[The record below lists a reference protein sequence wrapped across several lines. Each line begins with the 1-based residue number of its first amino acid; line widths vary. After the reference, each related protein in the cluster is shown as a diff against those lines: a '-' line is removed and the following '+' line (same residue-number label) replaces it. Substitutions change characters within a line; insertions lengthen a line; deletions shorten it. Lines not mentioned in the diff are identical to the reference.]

1 MNSAIRACNN
11 SSSTSIS
18 ILPELIDSA
27 RIIWD
32 ALFKSRE
39 KKTSDVRYRVLV
51 LPLDFLDSMAW
62 DVVAA
67 AALLGVTMLKLPYK
81 ASSGSVNAEGRNMRI
96 GLAAAIGASGF
107 YLFLTG
113 IAISF
118 IWPFGAIS
126 GGLYNVLFGGIA
138 ALGGLLLLAISIVL
152 FLNSSLAPVSY
163 FAVVVGLYAVVGAYA
178 MVSYGLTKE
187 PLVSALGY
195 LSFAVTAFLSVPATH
210 SDNKWLRWLFAV
222 FAFLFALAWVIQAAQ
237 FTYGHLAP
245 PPPT

>member
-1 MNSAIRACNN
+1 MNSTIAAWYHLN
-11 SSSTSIS
+11 SIP
-18 ILPELIDSA
+18 IGIHPESIDSGT
-27 RIIWD
+27 IIWNR
-32 ALFKSRE
+32 LPKSRE
-39 KKTSDVRYRVLV
+39 KNTSGVRFRVLV

-62 DVVAA
+62 DVAAA

-81 ASSGSVNAEGRNMRI
+81 ASSGSVNAEGRNIRI
-96 GLAAAIGASGF
+96 GLAAAIGASGL

-126 GGLYNVLFGGIA
+126 GGLYNVLFGGVA
-138 ALGGLLLLAISIVL
+138 ALGGLLLLAISVVL

-163 FAVVVGLYAVVGAYA
+163 FAVVVGTYAVVGAYA

-195 LSFAVTAFLSVPATH
+195 LAFAVTAFLSVPATH
-210 SDNKWLRWLFAV
+210 SDNRWLRWLFAA
-222 FAFLFALAWVIQAAQ
+222 FAFLFALAWVIQAAG
-237 FTYGHLAP
+237 FTLEHLQP
-245 PPPT
+245 PPPA

>member
-1 MNSAIRACNN
+1 M
-11 SSSTSIS
+11 
-18 ILPELIDSA
+18 LP
-27 RIIWD
+27 
-32 ALFKSRE
+32 F
-39 KKTSDVRYRVLV
+39 
-51 LPLDFLDSMAW
+51 DFLDSMAW
-62 DVVAA
+62 AVVAA
-67 AALLGVTMLKLPYK
+67 AVLLGVTMLKLPYK
-81 ASSGSVNAEGRNMRI
+81 ASSGSVDAEGRNLRI
-96 GLAAAIGASGF
+96 GLAAAIGTSGL

-126 GGLYNVLFGGIA
+126 GGLYNVLFGGVP
-138 ALGGLLLLAISIVL
+138 ALGGLLLLGGSIAL

-195 LSFAVTAFLSVPATH
+195 LSFSVTAFLSVPATH
-210 SDNKWLRWLFAV
+210 SDNKRLRWIFAV
-222 FAFLFALAWVIQAAQ
+222 FAFLFALAWVIQATG
-237 FTYGHLAP
+237 FTLGHLQP